1 MFVIIYYS
9 RCVSQL
15 LIIMAIKSKL
25 HWNSKHACIKVSLN
39 LHVVCILVKYMH
51 LYNIIQRFLMTK
63 NTKELV
69 DINGTL
75 WMLMTNI
82 TVGLLHTSQEIRLI
96 TYILINTLTINDH
109 VNIYTAACIMSPLL
123 NAYD

>member
-25 HWNSKHACIKVSLN
+25 HCNSTHACINVSLN
-39 LHVVCILVKYMH
+39 LHVVCILIKYMH

-75 WMLMTNI
+75 
-82 TVGLLHTSQEIRLI
+82 
-96 TYILINTLTINDH
+96 
-109 VNIYTAACIMSPLL
+109 
-123 NAYD
+123 

>member
-1 MFVIIYYS
+1 
-9 RCVSQL
+9 
-15 LIIMAIKSKL
+15 
-25 HWNSKHACIKVSLN
+25 VSLN

-75 WMLMTNI
+75 
-82 TVGLLHTSQEIRLI
+82 
-96 TYILINTLTINDH
+96 
-109 VNIYTAACIMSPLL
+109 
-123 NAYD
+123 